1 MKDQKNLLKALTI
14 IVGIYLV
21 AHIFIGFGGSNAAI
35 MIPFLAVSGGLF
47 IFAHGTARYGIKNLL
62 LMIGI
67 GAAVSLFYE
76 ALSIATGF
84 PYSGYH
90 YTDILGPQFLGF
102 PILVMV
108 GYGILNYIFWTTSET
123 LISNFNNKLKGANI
137 VFVPMLAAF
146 LFTSWDY
153 AFDPIM
159 ATINKAYIWDLP
171 GSYFGI
177 PFQNF
182 LGWYLATYTIFQIFA
197 LFIYR
202 QNLDL
207 PAMMKKKSY
216 WYQAILMYAAVFV
229 QLPILMIYGGNE
241 QVSIFS
247 GQVFQ
252 TNDIYQAMTLIGIT
266 AIVFPAFIGF
276 INVFNSKELE

>member
-1 MKDQKNLLKALTI
+1 MKDQKNLLKNLTI
-14 IVGIYLV
+14 LVVIYLIANV
-21 AHIFIGFGGSNAAI
+21 VIGLGGSNAAI
-35 MIPFLAVSGGLF
+35 IIPFLAVSGGLF
-47 IFAHGTARYGIKNLL
+47 IFAHGSSRFGIKNLIL
-62 LMIGI
+62 LIGT
-67 GAAVSLFYE
+67 GAVISLFYE

-90 YTDILGPQFLGF
+90 YTEILGPKLMGF
-102 PILVMV
+102 PIMVML
-108 GYGILNYIFWTTSET
+108 GYGILSYMFWTTAET
-123 LISNFNNKLKGANI
+123 LISQFNNKLRGANI
-137 VFVPMLAAF
+137 VFVPVLAAF
-146 LFTSWDY
+146 LFTSWDF

-159 ATINKAYIWDLP
+159 ATINKAYIWDLH

-202 QNLDL
+202 QKLDV

-216 WYQAILMYAAVFV
+216 WYQSISMYAAVFV

-241 QVSIFS
+241 QISIAS
-247 GQVFQ
+247 SQIFQ
-252 TNDIYQAMTLIGIT
+252 TNDIYQAMTLVGIT
-266 AIVFPAFIGF
+266 AILFPSFIAFV
-276 INVFNSKELE
+276 NVFNSKELE

>member
-1 MKDQKNLLKALTI
+1 MKDHKNLLKALTI
-14 IVGIYLV
+14 IVGIYLI
-21 AHIFIGFGGSNAAI
+21 ANTLIGIGGSKASVI
-35 MIPFLAVSGGLF
+35 IPFLAVSGGLF
-47 IFAHGTARYGIKNLL
+47 IFAHGTARFGIKNLML
-62 LMIGI
+62 LIGI
-67 GAAVSLFYE
+67 GAGVSLFYE

-90 YTDILGPQFLGF
+90 YTDILGPQLLGF
-102 PILVMV
+102 PIMVMA
-108 GYGILNYIFWTTSET
+108 GYGILSYIFWTTAET
-123 LISNFNNKLKGANI
+123 LIGKFNNKLSGANI
-137 VFVPMLAAF
+137 VLVPVLAAF

-159 ATINKAYIWDLP
+159 ASINKAYIWDMQ
-171 GSYFGI
+171 GAYFGV
-177 PFQNF
+177 PFQNY

-202 QNLDL
+202 QKLDV

-216 WYQAILMYAAVFV
+216 WYQAILMYAAIFV

-241 QVSIFS
+241 QGSIFS

-252 TNDIYQAMTLIGIT
+252 TNDIYQAMTLVGIT
-266 AIVFPAFIGF
+266 AVLFPAFIGF
-276 INVFNSKELE
+276 VNVFNAKELE